1 MNDLINEEKNVECL
15 NLKDIRLNAEKYNW
29 LEIFEKENSY
39 VFCTDNV
46 KINIIDLKGL
56 VTIEVK
62 LLNGISYKMCR
73 SNIKI
78 DEISSFFGSSN
89 NYSSY
94 NDIINKTIL
103 CNYNLSVKGKN

>member
-39 VFCTDNV
+39 VFCKDNV

-62 LLNGISYKMCR
+62 LLNGSYTDKMCR
-73 SNIKI
+73 
-78 DEISSFFGSSN
+78 
-89 NYSSY
+89 
-94 NDIINKTIL
+94 
-103 CNYNLSVKGKN
+103 